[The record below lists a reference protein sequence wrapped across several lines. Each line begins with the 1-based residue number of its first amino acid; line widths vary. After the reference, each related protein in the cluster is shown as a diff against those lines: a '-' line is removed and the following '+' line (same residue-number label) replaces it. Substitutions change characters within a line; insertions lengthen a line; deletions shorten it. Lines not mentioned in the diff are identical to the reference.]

1 MQRYH
6 AGSCTS
12 AVNNNTI
19 GGPSARDIGRI
30 DSSSLPP
37 NFPVSSRK
45 LEMSVTENPKK
56 TDAPPIVKLNKALK
70 LAEVWVKN
78 MSGSAGDETTNVDTE
93 GRPQRLGL
101 GAKVPRQ
108 SNVVLSDDPVERR
121 LHSKLAAEKR
131 KAANIA
137 KDEGTNSCG
146 VLDDED
152 NEDES
157 RTNAFAKRKAPAPVT
172 LSIPGNKKQK

>member
-1 MQRYH
+1 
-6 AGSCTS
+6 
-12 AVNNNTI
+12 
-19 GGPSARDIGRI
+19 
-30 DSSSLPP
+30 
-37 NFPVSSRK
+37 
-45 LEMSVTENPKK
+45 
-56 TDAPPIVKLNKALK
+56 
-70 LAEVWVKN
+70 
-78 MSGSAGDETTNVDTE
+78 MSGSASDETTNVDTE

-121 LHSKLAAEKR
+121 LHSRLAAEKR
-131 KAANIA
+131 KAANIT